1 MDITQTAFNSYAV
14 NTYLLKATNKKTVII
29 DPACADK
36 SEFARLEKIIAENQ
50 LDIVCVLL
58 THSHADHI
66 LGVKFITDVFP
77 NAQFLMHKEG
87 LSIYE
92 SANDYSMIMG
102 FKKRELP
109 APSGFLSDEQE
120 LEFATDLKLKVFY
133 TPGHAPG
140 SLCYYEDTAGVVFT
154 GDVLFQNSIGRTDLP
169 GGSFEVLRTS
179 IFEKLFTLPDSTL
192 VLPGHG
198 DETTIGFEKE
208 NNPFLK

>member
-1 MDITQTAFNSYAV
+1 MNILQATFNSYCV
-14 NTYLLKATNKKTVII
+14 NTYLLAAQDGKTVII

-36 SEFARLEKIIAENQ
+36 AEFARLEKIIAEKQ

-66 LGVKFITDVFP
+66 LGVKFITDAFP

-120 LEFATDLKLKVFY
+120 LKFATDLKLKVLY

-198 DETTIGFEKE
+198 DETSIGFEKE